1 MMANLRGLSTSED
14 PNTPNLEELLQIAMS
29 TLKQGNKQGA
39 EVIVRQV
46 LEADKYNDRA
56 WVLLAFTTED
66 ETQRRRWLNQA
77 LRLNPKNNAA
87 TRALEK
93 LDRKRTNVKDRTIF
107 IGTMGLVA
115 ALGIAVVACVLVLVL
130 N

>member
-1 MMANLRGLSTSED
+1 MMANLRGLSTNED

-39 EVIVRQV
+39 EVIIRQV

-66 ETQRRRWLNQA
+66 KTQRRRWLNQA
-77 LRLNPKNNAA
+77 LRLNPNNSAA

-107 IGTMGLVA
+107 IGTMGVVA
-115 ALGIAVVACVLVLVL
+115 ALGLAVVACVLVLVL